1 MLEFAGGILTV
12 TQNQVTG
19 LARVTR
25 AGEALLPTLALRFE
39 TLGTFM
45 DAQVRPLGDGFWHFT
60 FDLAES
66 FRAISWASFLNE
78 FLGVVAFGPTG
89 DGFTPWIIPL
99 YKNVLAGLDNGTAL
113 NVERPR
119 EYALKPVPNGRIAVF
134 TIVYNEHTLL
144 PLWISYYARQ
154 FGAENLYVIDH
165 GSTRPYENLPPG
177 VTVIRL
183 PRDEFDNWL
192 IARTVALFQRVLL
205 ETYDSVLYADSD
217 EFVCVAPDALAGQ
230 SMAQFLLA
238 IPQPIAITRGYNL
251 HHDVRTE
258 IAYDPARPVLSQ
270 RRIMKRATSMDKPLV
285 SRVPLSWIP
294 GFHRAYEGGVKI
306 PGLFML
312 HLRWFDLD
320 TALVKGGHYRSS
332 KWHPHDVAYGLASNQ
347 RDSDDKIT
355 AEFRE
360 RSETFAGM
368 QDADFDFD
376 ASLTVVPNWMQ
387 EQIFV

>member
-1 MLEFAGGILTV
+1 M
-12 TQNQVTG
+12 
-19 LARVTR
+19 
-25 AGEALLPTLALRFE
+25 
-39 TLGTFM
+39 
-45 DAQVRPLGDGFWHFT
+45 
-60 FDLAES
+60 
-66 FRAISWASFLNE
+66 
-78 FLGVVAFGPTG
+78 
-89 DGFTPWIIPL
+89 
-99 YKNVLAGLDNGTAL
+99 
-113 NVERPR
+113 
-119 EYALKPVPNGRIAVF
+119 
-134 TIVYNEHTLL
+134 
-144 PLWISYYARQ
+144 
-154 FGAENLYVIDH
+154 
-165 GSTRPYENLPPG
+165 
-177 VTVIRL
+177 
-183 PRDEFDNWL
+183 
-192 IARTVALFQRVLL
+192 
-205 ETYDSVLYADSD
+205 
-217 EFVCVAPDALAGQ
+217 
-230 SMAQFLLA
+230 
-238 IPQPIAITRGYNL
+238 PQPIAITRGYNL

-270 RRIMKRATSMDKPLV
+270 RRIMKRASSMDKPLV

-332 KWHPHDVAYGLASNQ
+332 KWNSHDIAYGLASNQ

-376 ASLTVVPNWMQ
+376 ATLTVVPKWMQ